1 MAREQSLL
9 NSIKNLED
17 CIRNVLISGIMEQ
30 EDDVVLL
37 NTMNNKLRTLKT
49 EYVDKCH
56 VTEDGAPRRISEL
69 ASGGKHFFVTYCA
82 GKKKIK
88 STSLEGL
95 YDKLYQIYA
104 VGDKNYYSFE
114 NMFKLAIEDKKRQK
128 GVYAENTNTTAS
140 KHNTIYKNEHDYKR
154 YIFEPFAQM
163 DIREMTPLIVKD
175 YTISMLNKVNTK
187 LGHKLPKKGF
197 QSYKGIL
204 NIAFNYADEHDICPN
219 FISNPNKFK
228 DKDYSDLYDS
238 SKKPAEKKAFSMDQ
252 IGEMSEEVDSRLQKA
267 AHSYEIYTDGYM
279 FKLSKLT
286 GMRCA
291 ELCSLMKI
299 DVSFEMNYIHV
310 HSQQLKKDGTQKYEY
325 APYTKEEKG
334 NSKGGRYVPLLP
346 EAKEMLMEL
355 YEKQEELGIKSEYVF
370 ANPDGSWIKSDT
382 HYQKFLQRLSRKFG
396 YELSNN
402 HAIRMYFNS
411 YVLIPAGIEV
421 ADRAKILGHS
431 PEVNLKF
438 YTFES
443 RDYCENAYLSICS
456 FMEE

>member
-69 ASGGKHFFVTYCA
+69 ASEGKHFFVTYCA
-82 GKKKIK
+82 GKKKVK

-104 VGDKNYYSFE
+104 AGDKNYYSFE

-128 GVYAENTNTTAS
+128 GVSAENTNTTAS

-154 YIFEPFAQM
+154 YIFESFAQM

-204 NIAFNYADEHDICPN
+204 NIAFNYADEHDICSN

-238 SKKPAEKKAFSMDQ
+238 SKKPAEQKAFSMDQ
-252 IGEMSEEVDSRLQKA
+252 IGEMSEEVNSRLQKA
-267 AHSYEIYTDGYM
+267 AHCYEIYTDGYM

-355 YEKQEELGIKSEYVF
+355 YKKQEELGIKSEYVF

-402 HAIRMYFNS
+402 HAIRMYFAFP
-411 YVLIPAGIEV
+411 V
-421 ADRAKILGHS
+421 R
-431 PEVNLKF
+431 
-438 YTFES
+438 
-443 RDYCENAYLSICS
+443 R
-456 FMEE
+456 

>member
-1 MAREQSLL
+1 MEREESLL

-30 EDDVVLL
+30 DDDVVLL
-37 NTMNNKLRTLKT
+37 NTMNNKLRSLKT

-56 VTEDGAPRRISEL
+56 VTEDGTPRRISEL
-69 ASGGKHFFVTYCA
+69 TTGGKHFFVTYCA

-88 STSLEGL
+88 STTLDGL

-104 VGDKNYYSFE
+104 LGDKNYYSFE
-114 NMFKLAIEDKKRQK
+114 NIFNLAIEDKKRQK
-128 GVYAENTNTTAS
+128 GVADENTSATAS
-140 KHNTIYKNEHDYKR
+140 KHNTIYKNEHDYMR
-154 YIFEPFAQM
+154 YIFEPFAKM
-163 DIREMTPLIVKD
+163 DIRQMTPLIVKD
-175 YTISMLNKVNTK
+175 YTISMLNKVNSK
-187 LGHKLPKKGF
+187 MGYKLPKKGF

-238 SKKPAEKKAFSMDQ
+238 SKKPAEKKAFSKEQ
-252 IGEMSEEVDSRLQKA
+252 IDNMSAEIDSRIPKTVQY
-267 AHSYEIYTDGYM
+267 SDCYTNGYM

-291 ELCSLMKI
+291 ELCSLMKTDI
-299 DVSFEMNYIHV
+299 SFEMNYIHV
-310 HSQQLKKDGTQKYEY
+310 HSQQLKKDGTQEYEY
-325 APYTKEEKG
+325 VPYTKDEKG
-334 NSKGGRYVPLLP
+334 SSKGGRYVPLLP
-346 EAKEMLMEL
+346 EAKEMLIEMF
-355 YEKQEELGIKSEYVF
+355 KRQEELGIESEYVF
-370 ANPDGSWIKSDT
+370 ANLDGSWIKSDT

-396 YELSNN
+396 YEISNN

-411 YVLIPAGIEV
+411 YVLIPAGVEV
-421 ADRAKILGHS
+421 ADRARILGHS

-443 RDYCENAYLSICS
+443 RDYCENAYNSICS
-456 FMEE
+456 YME